1 MQLFFYSIVKIR
13 ILPSLFTLIF
23 NAWAVIT
30 IQKIKLSCH
39 IILPDAH
46 KSFLVNKKPVLPGR
60 RSLSQARLVP
70 NVRKK
75 YFYCLP

>member
-46 KSFLVNKKPVLPGR
+46 KSFLVNKKPVLPGKEEPF
-60 RSLSQARLVP
+60 SGQVSP
-70 NVRKK
+70 
-75 YFYCLP
+75 

>member
-39 IILPDAH
+39 IILTDAH
-46 KSFLVNKKPVLPGR
+46 KSFLVNKKPVLPGKEEPF
-60 RSLSQARLVP
+60 SGQVSP
-70 NVRKK
+70 
-75 YFYCLP
+75 